1 MNNNE
6 PSPADSG
13 EGRVEIGKVPD
24 FRKEDIFFC
33 TYIGYGQRYNRHYSG
48 IIIQEPLS
56 EEDSGM
62 SNTITKESG
71 KIDR

>member
-1 MNNNE
+1 MNHHQQTAE
-6 PSPADSG
+6 K
-13 EGRVEIGKVPD
+13 EEWKQEKKCQILE
-24 FRKEDIFFC
+24 RKTFSFVHRQDMDRDATDI
-33 TYIGYGQRYNRHYSG
+33 TAG

>member
-1 MNNNE
+1 M
-6 PSPADSG
+6 D
-13 EGRVEIGKVPD
+13 RD
-24 FRKEDIFFC
+24 TTDI
-33 TYIGYGQRYNRHYSG
+33 TAG

-56 EEDSGM
+56 EDSGM